1 MNENHI
7 ATTETDAALA
17 EKYRVLRDLMLTRH
31 TRHSRYY
38 RIGQLAVAVG
48 FTVLSV
54 LLALL
59 GAATGRPMPP
69 LIIWIVLLFLIVF
82 VFVILERRMH
92 VMETK
97 IIPFLTDD
105 AQATLDLYDPWEDDG
120 EEEEPEEE
128 EDS

>member
-1 MNENHI
+1 MNENP
-7 ATTETDAALA
+7 AAKTESDAALA

-31 TRHSRYY
+31 TRNSRYY
-38 RIGQLAVAVG
+38 RIGKLAVAVG
-48 FTVLSV
+48 FTVVSV

-69 LIIWIVLLFLIVF
+69 LIIWIALLFLIVF

-105 AQATLDLYDPWEDDG
+105 AQTTLDLYDPWEDDG

-128 EDS
+128 EDP